1 MNDKKKD
8 LNPVPAIKPAQDEV
22 ASYRSTNRSDAPK
35 QSNFNGML
43 VFSLV
48 LMAIMMG
55 VGGYTL
61 FEVQQRLD
69 QSNKILEEANKNVRD
84 LESRLEA
91 TGTDV
96 SKTIQIIQS
105 TAETNISEIDK
116 LWQIAY
122 FQNKPKLQELEKE
135 VGTISADNVKLTTQT
150 KNLSTDVGKVTSELN
165 RFTKSVSDMHQNL
178 LKDNQKVNT
187 QVTLVRGQVQD
198 QADLVEGNRRS
209 ISALD
214 NKVKNVEESINV
226 FDRYRQQVNQRLL
239 DLQNQIQTEPEPTQ
253 PPTN

>member
-150 KNLSTDVGKVTSELN
+150 KNLSTGLGKVTSELN

>member
-105 TAETNISEIDK
+105 K
-116 LWQIAY
+116 Q
-122 FQNKPKLQELEKE
+122 
-135 VGTISADNVKLTTQT
+135 
-150 KNLSTDVGKVTSELN
+150 
-165 RFTKSVSDMHQNL
+165 
-178 LKDNQKVNT
+178 
-187 QVTLVRGQVQD
+187 
-198 QADLVEGNRRS
+198 
-209 ISALD
+209 
-214 NKVKNVEESINV
+214 
-226 FDRYRQQVNQRLL
+226 
-239 DLQNQIQTEPEPTQ
+239 
-253 PPTN
+253 

>member
-96 SKTIQIIQS
+96 SKTIQVIQS
-105 TAETNISEIDK
+105 KQETNFSEIDK
-116 LWQIAY
+116 LWKIAY
-122 FQNKPKLQELEKE
+122 RQNRPKLQELEKK
-135 VGTISADNVKLTTQT
+135 VGTISAGNLKLTTQT
-150 KNLSTDVGKVTSELN
+150 KNLSTDVNKVTSELN
-165 RFTKSVSDMHQNL
+165 RFTKSISDMRQNL

-214 NKVKNVEESINV
+214 NKVKNVEESIDV

>member
-150 KNLSTDVGKVTSELN
+150 KNLSTGLGKVTSELN
-165 RFTKSVSDMHQNL
+165 RFTKSISDMRQNL

-187 QVTLVRGQVQD
+187 EVTLVRGQVQD

-214 NKVKNVEESINV
+214 NKVKNVEESIDV